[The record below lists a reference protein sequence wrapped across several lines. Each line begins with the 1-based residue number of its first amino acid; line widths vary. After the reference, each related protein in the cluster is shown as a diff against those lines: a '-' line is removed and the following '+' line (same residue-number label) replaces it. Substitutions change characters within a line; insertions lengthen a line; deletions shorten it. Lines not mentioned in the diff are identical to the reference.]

1 MSSAIGICEICGG
14 ESDRSFGS
22 GGEHLRGHVCCGYCK
37 GILESELLALEDG
50 ESAGK
55 AYDRARIRGGLAA
68 QVRRL
73 RRENEELY
81 RENERLRHE
90 VERLKITLC

>member
-1 MSSAIGICEICGG
+1 MIGICEICGG

-50 ESAGK
+50 EPAGK

-73 RRENEELY
+73 KQENVDLY
-81 RENERLRHE
+81 RANELLRQE
-90 VERLKITLC
+90 VDRIKITFC